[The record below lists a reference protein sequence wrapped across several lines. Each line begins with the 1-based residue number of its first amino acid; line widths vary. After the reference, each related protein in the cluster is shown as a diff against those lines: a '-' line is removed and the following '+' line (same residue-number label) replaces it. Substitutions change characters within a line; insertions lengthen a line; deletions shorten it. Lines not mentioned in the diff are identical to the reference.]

1 MKTFLKWLAGVL
13 AVFFLLILTFVIFIG
28 FLIDTEPKV
37 VNNSYL
43 YMRLSGAIPEY
54 VAPDPIE
61 EALGAFTLDVKR
73 FRENLEKAQVD
84 DRINGVILEISY
96 NGISYSKI
104 QEVHR
109 LISKFKE
116 SGKKIFAYLGSE
128 MAVTG
133 DYYLATACDS
143 IYMSPTANLF
153 INGLGSEITFY
164 KDFFKKI
171 GVEAEF
177 LQIGRYKN
185 APDVYTRESISPFH
199 KEVLDNMLD
208 YYYTNIIKTISSHRN
223 ISVEE
228 VDAFINTQ
236 SAVTGSQALNL
247 GLIDGTGYFDEIV
260 EKLNYNGDTPVKVSA
275 ADYAEIP
282 ISSLDIRNKSRIAI
296 VNCIGTIAGG
306 SDSDDPFMGMIV
318 GANSV
323 AKNLKAAASS
333 RSVKAIIL
341 RIDSPGGSAGAADL
355 IWKAVRE
362 AAQEKPV
369 IASVSGY
376 GASGGY
382 YIALGADTM
391 ITNTGSLVGSIGI
404 FAGKFNIQ
412 KLYDKL
418 DINTETFQR
427 GKNAGFFQ
435 ISEPWTEEQR
445 KVVYNLINDFYQN
458 FLQKVSDSRG
468 LSIEEVKTLA
478 EGHVWL
484 GEEAVN
490 ANLFDFSGDFYDAVE
505 TAKIMAGIDS
515 SESVRLV
522 YYPKSKSFWGEVFS
536 SIHAKWSQLNQYR
549 IEYLISYIN
558 QIQNKPLALMPFMID
573 IK

>member
-1 MKTFLKWLAGVL
+1 MKTFLKWLAGVM
-13 AVFFLLILTFVIFIG
+13 AVFFLLVLAFVILIS

-37 VNNSYL
+37 VDNSYL
-43 YMRLSGAIPEY
+43 YMNLSGNIPEY

-61 EALGAFTLDVKR
+61 EALGNFTLDIKR

-96 NGISYSKI
+96 SGISYSKI
-104 QEVHR
+104 QEVHQ
-109 LISKFKE
+109 LISRFKKC
-116 SGKKIFAYLGSE
+116 GKKIYAYLGSE
-128 MAVTG
+128 MAATS
-133 DYYLATACDS
+133 DYYLATACDF
-143 IYMSPTANLF
+143 IYMAPTANLF

-208 YYYTNIIKTISSHRN
+208 YYYKNIVHTISEHRN
-223 ISVEE
+223 LSAED
-228 VDAFINTQ
+228 VDNFINTQ
-236 SAVTGSQALNL
+236 SAVTGARAVTL
-247 GLIDGTGYFDEIV
+247 GLIDGTAYFDEIV
-260 EKLNYNGDTPVKVSA
+260 EKLNINGDTPSKVSA

-282 ISSLDIRNKSRIAI
+282 ISSLDIRNKSRIAV
-296 VNCIGTIAGG
+296 VNCVGTIAGG
-306 SDSDDPFMGMIV
+306 SNSDDPFMGTLV

-323 AKNLKAAASS
+323 VQNLKAAASS

-341 RIDSPGGSAGAADL
+341 RIDSPGGSAAAADL
-355 IWKAVRE
+355 IWKAVRD
-362 AAQEKPV
+362 ASQEKPV

-382 YIALGADTM
+382 YIALAADTM
-391 ITNTGSLVGSIGI
+391 ITNPGSLVGSIGI

-435 ISEPWTEEQR
+435 ISEPWTEGQR
-445 KVVYNLINDFYQN
+445 KVIYNLINDFYQN

-468 LSIEEVKTLA
+468 LSVDEVKALA

-505 TAKIMAGIDS
+505 TAQKMAGIDS

-522 YYPKSKSFWGEVFS
+522 YYPKSKSFWGEIFS
-536 SIHAKWSQLNQYR
+536 NISVKWAQLDRYR
-549 IEYLISYIN
+549 VEYLINYFN
-558 QIQNKPLALMPFMID
+558 QIQNKPLALMPFLID